1 METLLQFRRLA
12 DIPNNRGLAAP
23 FAGVLN
29 TSLVVAGGANF
40 PIAYPWE
47 SGAKVWHDRIY
58 RLREPDAHWET
69 IGRLPQPLGYGASFT
84 VDGGVVIAGGSD
96 SGRHYAS
103 CWLMTER
110 GGRIVFEPLPS
121 LPLSFA
127 NVGFAKLGNLLV
139 VVGGQETPASISA
152 SKRVFAMDSTAIGKG
167 WFELPPMP
175 GPARILPGVGV
186 VADSIFVC
194 SGADLYPGPDG
205 KALRRYLRDCYRYT
219 GFGGWKRLADLPKAA
234 VAPPCP
240 LPQFAEGLA
249 VFSGDDGSR
258 AWIPQA
264 VHPGFDADINLVSSK
279 RIRAL
284 GSAPFAH
291 VTATAVQWRGSW
303 VIPSGEVR
311 PGVRTPAV
319 WMITSSGE

>member
-1 METLLQFRRLA
+1 METLLQFRRIA
-12 DIPNNRGLAAP
+12 DIPNARGVAAP

-29 TSLVVAGGANF
+29 TGLVVAGGANF
-40 PIAYPWE
+40 PKAYPWE
-47 SGAKVWHDRIY
+47 RGAKIWHDQIY
-58 RLREPDAHWET
+58 RLREPDACWET
-69 IGRLPQPLGYGASFT
+69 IGKLPQPLGYGASFT
-84 VDGGVVIAGGSD
+84 VDGGVVIVGGSD

-121 LPLSFA
+121 LPIPIA

-139 VVGGQETPASISA
+139 VVGGQETPASTAA
-152 SKRVFAMDSTAIGKG
+152 SKHVFAMDSTAFGKG

-194 SGADLYPGPDG
+194 SGADLHPGTDG
-205 KALRRYLRDCYRYT
+205 KAVRKYLLDCYRYT
-219 GFGGWKRLADLPKAA
+219 GVGGWKRLADLPKAA

-240 LPQFAEGLA
+240 LPQIADSLA

-258 AWIPQA
+258 AWIPQP
-264 VHPGFDADINLVSSK
+264 VHPGFDADINLVTSK
-279 RIRAL
+279 TIRAL

-291 VTATAVQWRGSW
+291 VTTTSVAWRGSW
-303 VIPSGEVR
+303 VIPSGEIR

>member
-1 METLLQFRRLA
+1 METLLQFRRIA
-12 DIPNNRGLAAP
+12 DIPNSRGLAAP

-29 TSLVVAGGANF
+29 ASLVVAGGANF
-40 PIAYPWE
+40 PTAYPWE
-47 SGAKVWHDRIY
+47 RGAKVWHDRIY
-58 RLREPDAHWET
+58 RLREPDARWET
-69 IGRLPQPLGYGASFT
+69 IGRLPQPLGYGASYT

-96 SGRHYAS
+96 SGKHYAS

-110 GGRIVFEPLPS
+110 GRRVVFEPLPS
-121 LPLSFA
+121 LPLPLA

-139 VVGGQETPASISA
+139 VLGGQETPVSTSA
-152 SKRVFAMDSTAIGKG
+152 SKRVFAMDSTAFGKG

-205 KALRRYLRDCYRYT
+205 KAVRKYLRDCYRYT

-240 LPQFAEGLA
+240 LPHFAEGVA

-303 VIPSGEVR
+303 VIPSGEIR

-319 WMITSSGE
+319 WMITSLGE

>member
-1 METLLQFRRLA
+1 METLLQFRRIA
-12 DIPNNRGLAAP
+12 DIPNSRGLAAP

-29 TSLVVAGGANF
+29 TALVVAGGANF
-40 PIAYPWE
+40 PNAYPWE
-47 SGAKVWHDRIY
+47 RGAKVWHDRIY
-58 RLREPDAHWET
+58 RLREPDARWEA
-69 IGRLPQPLGYGASFT
+69 IGRLPQALGYGASFT
-84 VDGGVVIAGGSD
+84 VDGGVVIVGGSD

-110 GGRIVFEPLPS
+110 GGRVVFEPLPN
-121 LPLSFA
+121 LPLPLA

-139 VVGGQETPASISA
+139 VVGGQETPASTA
-152 SKRVFAMDSTAIGKG
+152 ANKRVFAMDSTAFGKG

-205 KALRRYLRDCYRYT
+205 KAVRKYLRDCYRYT

-240 LPQFAEGLA
+240 LPQFADGLA

-258 AWIPQA
+258 AWIPQP
-264 VHPGFDADINLVSSK
+264 VHPGFDADINLVTSK
-279 RIRAL
+279 TIRAL

-291 VTATAVQWRGSW
+291 VTVTSVQWRGSW
-303 VIPSGEVR
+303 VIPSGEIR

>member
-84 VDGGVVIAGGSD
+84 VDGGVVIVGGSD

-110 GGRIVFEPLPS
+110 GRRVVFEPLPS
-121 LPLSFA
+121 LPLPLA

-139 VVGGQETPASISA
+139 VVGGQETPASTSA
-152 SKRVFAMDSTAIGKG
+152 SKRVFAMDSTAFGKG
-167 WFELPPMP
+167 WFELSPMP

-303 VIPSGEVR
+303 VIPSGEIR

>member
-1 METLLQFRRLA
+1 METLLQFRRIA
-12 DIPNNRGLAAP
+12 DIPNARGVAAP
-23 FAGVLN
+23 VAGVLN
-29 TSLVVAGGANF
+29 TALVVAGGANF
-40 PIAYPWE
+40 PKAYPWE
-47 SGAKVWHDRIY
+47 RGAKVWHDRIY
-58 RLREPDAHWET
+58 RLREPDARWET
-69 IGRLPQPLGYGASFT
+69 IGKLPQPLGYGASFT

-110 GGRIVFEPLPS
+110 SGRVVFEPLPS
-121 LPLSFA
+121 LPIPIA
-127 NVGFAKLGNLLV
+127 NVGFARLGNLLV
-139 VVGGQETPASISA
+139 VVGGQETPASTSA
-152 SKRVFAMDSTAIGKG
+152 SKRVFAMDSTVFGKG
-167 WFELPPMP
+167 WFELPPLL

-205 KALRRYLRDCYRYT
+205 KAVRTNLRDCYRYT
-219 GFGGWKRLADLPKAA
+219 VFGGWKRLTDLQKAS

-240 LPQFAEGLA
+240 LPQIADGLTI
-249 VFSGDDGSR
+249 FSGDDGSR

-264 VHPGFDADINLVSSK
+264 VHPGFDADINLVTSK

-291 VTATAVQWRGSW
+291 VTTTAVAWRGSW
-303 VIPSGEVR
+303 VIPSGEIR

-319 WMITSSGE
+319 WMVTSPSE

>member
-1 METLLQFRRLA
+1 METLLQFRRIA

-29 TSLVVAGGANF
+29 TGLVVAGGANF
-40 PIAYPWE
+40 PKAYPWE
-47 SGAKVWHDRIY
+47 RGAKVWHDRVY
-58 RLREPDAHWET
+58 RLREPDARWET

-103 CWLMTER
+103 CWLMMEK
-110 GGRIVFEPLPS
+110 GGKVVFEPLPS
-121 LPLSFA
+121 MPLPLA

-139 VVGGQETPASISA
+139 VVGGQETPASTA
-152 SKRVFAMDSTAIGKG
+152 ANKRVFAMDSTAFGKG
-167 WFELPPMP
+167 WFELPPLP

-205 KALRRYLRDCYRYT
+205 KAVRRYLRDCYRYT

-240 LPQFAEGLA
+240 LPQIADGLA

-258 AWIPQA
+258 AWIPQP
-264 VHPGFDADINLVSSK
+264 VHPGFDADINLLTSK
-279 RIRAL
+279 TSHAL
-284 GSAPFAH
+284 GSARFAH
-291 VTATAVQWRGSW
+291 VTVTAAQWQGSR
-303 VIPSGEVR
+303 VIPSGEIR

>member
-1 METLLQFRRLA
+1 METLLQFRRIA
-12 DIPNNRGLAAP
+12 DIPNSRGLAAP

-29 TSLVVAGGANF
+29 TGLVVAGGANF
-40 PIAYPWE
+40 PKAYPWE
-47 SGAKVWHDRIY
+47 RGAKVWHDRIY
-58 RLREPDAHWET
+58 RLREPDARWET

-110 GGRIVFEPLPS
+110 GGRIVFEPLPN
-121 LPLSFA
+121 LPLPLA

-139 VVGGQETPASISA
+139 VVGGQETPASTA
-152 SKRVFAMDSTAIGKG
+152 ANKRVFAMDSTAFGKG
-167 WFELPPMP
+167 WFELPPLP

-205 KALRRYLRDCYRYT
+205 KAVRRYLRDCYRYT

-240 LPQFAEGLA
+240 LPQFADGLA

-258 AWIPQA
+258 AWIPQP
-264 VHPGFDADINLVSSK
+264 VHPGFDADINLVTSK

-291 VTATAVQWRGSW
+291 VTTTAVAWQGSW
-303 VIPSGEVR
+303 VIPSGEIR

>member
-1 METLLQFRRLA
+1 METLLQFRRLS

-29 TSLVVAGGANF
+29 TDLVVAGGANF
-40 PIAYPWE
+40 PNAYPWE
-47 SGAKVWHDRIY
+47 RGAKVWHDRIY
-58 RLREPDAHWET
+58 RLREPDARWKT

-121 LPLSFA
+121 LPLPLA

-139 VVGGQETPASISA
+139 VVGGQETPASTSA
-152 SKRVFAMDSTAIGKG
+152 SNRVFAMDSSAFEKG

-205 KALRRYLRDCYRYT
+205 KALRKYLRDCYRYT

-240 LPQFAEGLA
+240 LPQIADGLA

-258 AWIPQA
+258 AWIPQP
-264 VHPGFDADINLVSSK
+264 VHPGFDADINLLTSK
-279 RIRAL
+279 TSRAL

-291 VTATAVQWRGSW
+291 VTVTSVQWRGSW
-303 VIPSGEVR
+303 VIPSGEIR